1 MALCPHCR
9 HAVPDPPA
17 GLCPNC
23 GGDLQVPGLP
33 PEGAAS
39 GAGGPG
45 SGPPPGASSTAPLAA
60 PVGTAWD
67 QRARIGFFNALVET
81 TRQVLTGPGAFFR
94 AMPTTGGMGSPLLY
108 AVVVGWVGLA
118 AASFYQ
124 AIFYSVVGSRWAAF
138 GEDRPEVAA
147 FLGLVQ
153 GWAGFVAQVVFG
165 GIFVVIGVFVAA
177 AIFHLMLLLLGGAR
191 RDFEATLRVVAF
203 SQATSLLLLVPF
215 CGQIVAGV
223 WGFWTLVLYVLGLA
237 QAHQVGHGKAA
248 AAVLLPLVLCCCC
261 VALIGFA
268 FAGAIASLVGHVP

>member
-1 MALCPHCR
+1 MALCPHCH
-9 HAVPDPPA
+9 HAVPDLRT

-23 GGDLQVPGLP
+23 GGDLQGPGLP

-45 SGPPPGASSTAPLAA
+45 SAPPPPPFSAP
-60 PVGTAWD
+60 PVPPLGTAWD
-67 QRARIGFFNALVET
+67 QRSRIGFFNALVET
-81 TRQVLTGPGAFFR
+81 TRQVLAEPGAFFR
-94 AMPTTGGMGSPLLY
+94 AMPTSGGMGSPLLY
-108 AVVVGWVGLA
+108 AVVIGWVGLA

-138 GEDRPEVAA
+138 GEDSPEVAA

-153 GWAGFVAQVVFG
+153 GWAGFAAQIVFG
-165 GIFVVIGVFVAA
+165 GVFVVIGVFVAA
-177 AIFHLMLLLLGGAR
+177 GIFHLLLLLLGGAR
-191 RDFEATLRVVAF
+191 QDFEATFRVVAF

-237 QAHQVGHGKAA
+237 QAHQCGHGKAA
-248 AAVLLPLVLCCCC
+248 AAVLLPLVVCCCC
-261 VALIGFA
+261 VALIGFV
-268 FAGAIASLVGHVP
+268 FAGAIASLVGHMP